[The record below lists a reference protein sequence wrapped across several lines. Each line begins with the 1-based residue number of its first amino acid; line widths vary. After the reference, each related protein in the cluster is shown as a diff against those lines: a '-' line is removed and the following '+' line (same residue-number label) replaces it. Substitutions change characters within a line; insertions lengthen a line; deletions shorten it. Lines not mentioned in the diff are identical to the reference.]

1 MISNTIS
8 ASVMDNKGYFN
19 NDTTIT
25 VFRVGLRDTIY

>member
-19 NDTTIT
+19 NDTTIA
-25 VFRVGLRDTIY
+25 VFRVWLHDAIY